1 METWKAETASTKAVT
16 ELLQTTMGNNDFVCT
31 REMRQASIRVRDD
44 LLVPVA
50 QKLGAERGH
59 RIWTTCIEG
68 VQEITLCFQEIQATS
83 RHQALALLKE
93 AEVDA
98 TDGEWERATCTIRRR
113 RGARPPLAA
122 VTVKVQ
128 PNASLYRLLI
138 DQQRIKQ
145 DTVEVWVCRD
155 EEQLGS
161 VTTLVPDP
169 VLEGHCLRS
178 WTNVYDM
185 LGISEAL
192 QRELILLAVMLEQL
206 EVYAAMQHF
215 GQRRKR
221 HSGCSAGTSTL
232 CVSLPA
238 PISTFSV
245 CECVSDEF
253 EAPRLSSDDERND
266 VPSTEERRGAEASRL
281 SSV

>member
-68 VQEITLCFQEIQATS
+68 VQEITLCFQGIQATS

-93 AEVDA
+93 AEIIA
-98 TDGEWERATCTIRRR
+98 TDEEWERATCTIRRR

-122 VTVKVQ
+122 VKVKVQ

-138 DQQRIKQ
+138 DQQRINQ
-145 DTVEVWVCRD
+145 DKVELSLSHTHTCYWCWR
-155 EEQLGS
+155 
-161 VTTLVPDP
+161 T
-169 VLEGHCLRS
+169 
-178 WTNVYDM
+178 
-185 LGISEAL
+185 
-192 QRELILLAVMLEQL
+192 REL
-206 EVYAAMQHF
+206 
-215 GQRRKR
+215 
-221 HSGCSAGTSTL
+221 STL
-232 CVSLPA
+232 QYV
-238 PISTFSV
+238 
-245 CECVSDEF
+245 
-253 EAPRLSSDDERND
+253 
-266 VPSTEERRGAEASRL
+266 
-281 SSV
+281 